1 MPEPIEELEILR
13 RTNNELVQKNAT
25 RKARI
30 AELEASVADITT
42 KLTASNGALHQIR
55 VEQPMQAM
63 AESISVIP
71 ELFTREFAHHF
82 KLEFADG
89 KLSLLSTDGKPLVD
103 AKGKS
108 VPFERLALMNFLTE
122 GDEPRAKIF
131 RSLVK
136 ASLASGAAG
145 PFQTQQQQ
153 TQRKPAEPKPVR
165 FGLR

>member
-1 MPEPIEELEILR
+1 
-13 RTNNELVQKNAT
+13 
-25 RKARI
+25 
-30 AELEASVADITT
+30 
-42 KLTASNGALHQIR
+42 
-55 VEQPMQAM
+55 MQAM

-89 KLSLLSTDGKPLVD
+89 KLLLLSTDGKPLVD
-103 AKGKS
+103 AKGKPVS
-108 VPFERLALMNFLTE
+108 FERVALMTFLTE

-145 PFQTQQQQ
+145 PFQTEQQ